1 MMSDIVDQAQDA
13 EALFID
19 LARKSIALAT
29 PVLPARGTCYN
40 CKDDVPYDLRFCDSF
55 CRDDFALRKASEAR
69 RGIVR
74 HG

>member
-1 MMSDIVDQAQDA
+1 MDIVDAAQDT
-13 EALFID
+13 ESLFIN
-19 LARKSIALAT
+19 LARQAVTLAAPT
-29 PVLPARGTCYN
+29 LRATGRCYN
-40 CKDDVPYDLRFCDSF
+40 CLANVIDDLRFCDSA